1 MTNAV
6 PKPVIEWLSAAIAAS
21 AIVAFAVIFTL
32 GVIQVWSAPS
42 GTPPRYDEP
51 FLGFATA
58 IGAFVGGVVAVAFGV
73 KPPPLPNQTI
83 LARNLSSLGAVPS
96 VRDELRP
103 ALGAVY
109 AIVYV
114 ALGLAAI
121 ATLLVHP
128 HELSDLVK
136 NLATTFLGL
145 ALPIAGAFFSS

>member
-6 PKPVIEWLSAAIAAS
+6 PKPVIEWLSAAIAAA

-73 KPPPLPNQTI
+73 KPSHIPNQTI
-83 LARNLSSLGAVPS
+83 LVRNQRSLGAVPS
-96 VRDELRP
+96 VRAELRP
-103 ALGAVY
+103 TLRAVKARAY
-109 AIVYV
+109 RR
-114 ALGLAAI
+114 
-121 ATLLVHP
+121 
-128 HELSDLVK
+128 
-136 NLATTFLGL
+136 
-145 ALPIAGAFFSS
+145 